1 MDQHYGLRRIKV
13 RDMSLSGK
21 PAKIL
26 YSPKDFES
34 LRKCNCEIPKDFKI
48 TKRKIR

>member
-1 MDQHYGLRRIKV
+1 MNPHYGLRQIKV
-13 RDMSLSGK
+13 KDMSLSGK
-21 PAKIL
+21 PAKRL

-34 LRKCNCEIPKDFKI
+34 LKRCNCEIPKDFKI